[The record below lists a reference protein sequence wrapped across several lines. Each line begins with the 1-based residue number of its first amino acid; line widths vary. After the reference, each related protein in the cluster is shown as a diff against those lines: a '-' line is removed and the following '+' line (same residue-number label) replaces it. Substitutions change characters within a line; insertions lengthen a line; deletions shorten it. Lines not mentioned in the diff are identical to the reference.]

1 MYTHCMRYTAPAVTL
16 IHPLKRIYFIL
27 QSLLEYNCD
36 VPGENRPTGASLI
49 IE

>member
-1 MYTHCMRYTAPAVTL
+1 MGKGNCHSTP
-16 IHPLKRIYFIL
+16 IKI
-27 QSLLEYNCD
+27 CD

>member
-1 MYTHCMRYTAPAVTL
+1 MQFSRISTWNCKIEA
-16 IHPLKRIYFIL
+16 LKK
-27 QSLLEYNCD
+27 CD